1 MNKKLSKII
10 SDYFKNKDEVIAVYL
25 FGSYACGKNQ
35 PFSDIDIG
43 ILLNRIDQK
52 FANQQ
57 KMRYLTELSRIIR
70 KDVHPVILNSASEV
84 LMKQIYSKGRCILI
98 NDSKKLAKYKMT
110 MYARI
115 ADFAYYLNKMQKGFI
130 RRTMEE
136 AKRARKAETP
146 KQPSRHLRSSAP
158 YFYPDPDFLKSIN
171 VPSSMQKAVIK
182 GKKFERHEVSPE
194 R

>member
-1 MNKKLSKII
+1 MNKKLSKTI

-25 FGSYACGKNQ
+25 FGSYASGKNQ

-43 ILLNRIDQK
+43 ILLNRIDQE

-70 KDVHPVILNSASEV
+70 KDVHPVILNFANEV
-84 LMKQIYSKGRCILI
+84 LMKQIYSKGKCILI

-136 AKRARKAETP
+136 
-146 KQPSRHLRSSAP
+146 
-158 YFYPDPDFLKSIN
+158 
-171 VPSSMQKAVIK
+171 
-182 GKKFERHEVSPE
+182 
-194 R
+194 

>member
-1 MNKKLSKII
+1 M
-10 SDYFKNKDEVIAVYL
+10 
-25 FGSYACGKNQ
+25 FGSHAIGNNK

-43 ILLNRIDQK
+43 ILLNRMDQE
-52 FANQQ
+52 FANQI

-70 KDVHPVILNSASEV
+70 KDVHPVILNYASEV
-84 LMKQIYSKGRCILI
+84 LMKQIFSKGRCILI

-136 AKRARKAETP
+136 
-146 KQPSRHLRSSAP
+146 
-158 YFYPDPDFLKSIN
+158 
-171 VPSSMQKAVIK
+171 
-182 GKKFERHEVSPE
+182 
-194 R
+194 